1 MKIAKILEETMAQQ
15 GQSRNRFEILNE
27 LDDDDGDS
35 GDDDVEGQVEHK
47 SNHDKS
53 LDEKLK
59 EMQATREKVNRNLTM
74 RGFT

>member
-27 LDDDDGDS
+27 LDDDDDDS

-59 EMQATREKVNRNLTM
+59 EMQATREKVNTNLTM